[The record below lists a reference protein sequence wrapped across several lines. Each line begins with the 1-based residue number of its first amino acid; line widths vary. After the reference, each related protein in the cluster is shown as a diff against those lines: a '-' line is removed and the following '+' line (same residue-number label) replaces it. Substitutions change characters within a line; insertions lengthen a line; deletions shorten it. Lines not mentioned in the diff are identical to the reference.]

1 MSKAFDLLK
10 WGATLG
16 KDEQNFLGARWVPA
30 FLKRVPERSKRKW
43 ALRVLDLSP
52 HYFLFP
58 DDPKY
63 RGLSKDEYLE
73 AIAGDARVSRE
84 KIRDSFLLEKLEGAE
99 TLIDWGCGP
108 GFLSKALSPHI
119 GKIYAVDIS
128 EGALACAKIIN
139 AAENIEYVLGDD
151 AGLAS
156 IPDSSADAVI
166 SFHVFQHL
174 SDEIAKVVFSN
185 IYSKLRSGGHL
196 IAHVQ
201 AANETWRS
209 EEEWRSDDSL
219 KGKVRLKYGLHCFGR
234 SEEEYAA
241 MIRGAGFDEP
251 VFEEIKGLMPDGEDD
266 LDGQLVVT
274 ARKH

>member
-10 WGATLG
+10 WGVTLG
-16 KDEQNFLGARWVPA
+16 KDEQNFLGAKWVPA

-63 RGLSKDEYLE
+63 KGLSKDEYLE
-73 AIAGDARVSRE
+73 AIAEDARVSRE
-84 KIRDSFLLEKLEGAE
+84 KIRDAFLLEKLEGAG

-108 GFLSKALSPHI
+108 GFLSKALSPHVV
-119 GKIYAVDIS
+119 KIFAVDIS

-174 SDEIAKVVFSN
+174 SDEIANLVFSN
-185 IYSKLRSGGHL
+185 IYKKLKPGGRM
-196 IAHVQ
+196 IVHVQ
-201 AANETWRS
+201 AKNETWRS
-209 EEEWRSDDSL
+209 EDEWRSDDSL
-219 KGKVRLKYGLHCFGR
+219 KGKVKFRYGLHCFGR
-234 SEEEYAA
+234 SEEEYEA
-241 MIRGAGFDEP
+241 MILAVGFEEP
-251 VFEEIKGLMPDGEDD
+251 VLEAMKDLMPGGEDD
-266 LDGQLVVT
+266 LDGQLIVT
-274 ARKH
+274 AVKG

>member
-63 RGLSKDEYLE
+63 KGLSKDDYLE
-73 AIAGDARVSRE
+73 AIANDARVSRE
-84 KIRDSFLLEKLEGAE
+84 KIRDAFLLSKLECAE

-108 GFLSKALSPHI
+108 GFLSKALSPHV

-128 EGALACAKIIN
+128 EGALACAMVIN
-139 AAENIEYVLGDD
+139 AAENIEYVLGDKE
-151 AGLAS
+151 GLES
-156 IPDSSADAVI
+156 IPDGSADAVI

-174 SDEIAKVVFSN
+174 SDEIAKGVFSN
-185 IYSKLRSGGHL
+185 IYSKLGSGGRM
-196 IAHVQ
+196 IAHIQ

-209 EEEWRSDDSL
+209 EDEWRSDDSL

-234 SEEEYAA
+234 SEQQYEA
-241 MIRGAGFDEP
+241 MIRAAGFDEP
-251 VFEEIKGLMPDGEDD
+251 VFERMKELMSESDDD
-266 LDGQLVVT
+266 LDGQFIVT
-274 ARKH
+274 ATKS

>member
-16 KDEQNFLGARWVPA
+16 KDEQNFLGAKWVPA
-30 FLKRVPERSKRKW
+30 FLRRVPERSRRKW

-63 RGLSKDEYLE
+63 KGHSKDEYLE
-73 AIAGDARVSRE
+73 AIADDARISRE
-84 KIRDSFLLEKLEGAE
+84 QIRDGFLLAKLEGVE

-108 GFLSKALSPHI
+108 GFLSKALAPHVRRI
-119 GKIYAVDIS
+119 FAVDIS

-139 AAENIEYVLGDD
+139 GAENIEYVLGD
-151 AGLAS
+151 GESLTN
-156 IPDSSADAVI
+156 IPDGSVDAVI

-174 SDEIAKVVFSN
+174 SDSIARSVFSN
-185 IYSKLRSGGHL
+185 IYGKLKPGGRL

-209 EEEWRSDDSL
+209 EEEWRSDESL

-234 SEEEYAA
+234 SREEYAA
-241 MIRGAGFDEP
+241 MIREAGFAEP
-251 VFEEIKGLMPDGEDD
+251 EFEEMNDLMPESEQD
-266 LDGQLVVT
+266 LDGQLIVTVV
-274 ARKH
+274 RK